1 MFPTKTNPFIP
12 IPKGTIVVAYVL
24 IYARHEIRRQISFL
38 WQEGVLVH
46 ARYLQPTTGAI
57 FSICA
62 LYSKMRRANTHQTY
76 IVT

>member
-1 MFPTKTNPFIP
+1 MFPTKTNRFIP

-24 IYARHEIRRQISFL
+24 IYARHEICRQISFL

-57 FSICA
+57 FQFV
-62 LYSKMRRANTHQTY
+62 HY
-76 IVT
+76 IVRCGEPIPIRHTS